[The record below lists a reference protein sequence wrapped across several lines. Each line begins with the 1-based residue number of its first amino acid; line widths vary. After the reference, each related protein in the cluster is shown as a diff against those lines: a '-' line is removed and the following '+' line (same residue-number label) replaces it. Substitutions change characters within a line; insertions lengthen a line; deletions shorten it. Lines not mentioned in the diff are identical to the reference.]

1 MIAVLL
7 PIPEKGIKKPNSEI
21 EGIVY
26 IKLIIPKI
34 VLELFLYSLIITPKI
49 KPITVAIIIAIS
61 DICICSINNFKKK
74 SPFSCNKDSIS
85 LNII

>member
-61 DICICSINNFKKK
+61 DICICSFKKK

>member
-49 KPITVAIIIAIS
+49 KPITVAII
-61 DICICSINNFKKK
+61 N
-74 SPFSCNKDSIS
+74 CN
-85 LNII
+85 